1 MPVKRDSLQAF
12 REKDWSFEQ
21 VSRLELR
28 REAEREIRQTWFK
41 KQAAKWKVKQQQM
54 VAEEDESGSRWRSH
68 DDASQGAERWTQG
81 EARSSGCDAE
91 TAASSLLAEPTAAG
105 ASSSSDV
112 HMHRTPE
119 EDETALRDATLTP
132 ASFMP
137 QRWVTYALGRPVVV
151 LRGYANP
158 FSVYR

>member
-21 VSRLELR
+21 VSRLEVR
-28 REAEREIRQTWFK
+28 RDQEHEIRQTWFK
-41 KQAAKWKVKQQQM
+41 KQAAKWRVKEEQM
-54 VAEEDESGSRWRSH
+54 LAEEEESGSRWRSH
-68 DDASQGAERWTQG
+68 DDASRGADWWTQG

-91 TAASSLLAEPTAAG
+91 TAARAMPAEPTAAG

-119 EDETALRDATLTP
+119 EDKATLRDAILTP